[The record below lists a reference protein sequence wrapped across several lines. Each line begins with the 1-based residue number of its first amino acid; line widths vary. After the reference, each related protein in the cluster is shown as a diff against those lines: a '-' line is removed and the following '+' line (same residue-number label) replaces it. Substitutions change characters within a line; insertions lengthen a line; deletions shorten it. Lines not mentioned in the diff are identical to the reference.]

1 MIEANTTNKSDSKRT
16 IINIESQKQL
26 ARLLATEDIQVSIG
40 NYQTAYFDIK
50 NRVLGLPAWNT
61 DSKSL
66 SDLLVGHEVGHA
78 LYTPEDGIELFKER
92 FPEIPFDICNIVED
106 IRIER
111 MIQNK
116 YPGLVKAFTEGYSYF
131 KENDIFEIEDKNLNE
146 LSFVD
151 RLNLKAKL
159 RTLIDIEFND
169 EETKLV
175 ELCNNVKTYD
185 DVLDAVE
192 KICEYIENN
201 KEDLPE
207 NKDPNP
213 TSSSEDE
220 GEAITNSDQSEDQ
233 GDPSNNQDLNSD
245 DEGETSDDPV
255 SGANDGSYDYDS
267 DYKSKTQ
274 EAIDDHLKD
283 LGNVNEDEI
292 IIDSIDKKI
301 INKLI
306 YSVEDV
312 RDVRKKS
319 YPKIYKALMENQEI
333 HECWLK
339 FKNDTKKNVS
349 TLCRE
354 FERRKAAHQYQ
365 RATQSRTG
373 SINVNKLHSYKYDD
387 QIFKSITNLA
397 DAKNHGM
404 NIFIDVSGSMGN
416 CITDV
421 IKQTIQLVMFC
432 KTVGIPFKVYSFT
445 SSGTRY
451 EKDNKGIWVTK
462 SKKEFFEEN
471 FTMGNIAD
479 IYGVR
484 ICELINSDLKK
495 MKYEKALK
503 ELYIQ
508 SGDIHKSFRDLSIE
522 HASPNYNYNHTVY
535 PTYNCMSSVLEDMG
549 GTPLYETLI
558 IAHTLIKQFKEK
570 NNIEKMTTVFLTDG
584 DGQIVSC
591 IDMTKTD
598 DPKSVNSYWGNA
610 YYSSKKYIKV
620 GKSTMDISI
629 KNQRC
634 YRDLVELIQKEC
646 NSKMIGFFLCSGKQ
660 AGMSHGQRA
669 LTYDKKY
676 KTAFTRG
683 QHLEDCRKKAVKM
696 KSNCYELGRG
706 FGYDAYFIIDNL
718 KKLRL
723 DDESEYEV
731 PETVNTDELLTAA
744 NRTKLAT
751 SFSKYNVN
759 KRQSRIFL
767 NTFID
772 TIA

>member
-1 MIEANTTNKSDSKRT
+1 
-16 IINIESQKQL
+16 
-26 ARLLATEDIQVSIG
+26 
-40 NYQTAYFDIK
+40 
-50 NRVLGLPAWNT
+50 
-61 DSKSL
+61 
-66 SDLLVGHEVGHA
+66 
-78 LYTPEDGIELFKER
+78 
-92 FPEIPFDICNIVED
+92 
-106 IRIER
+106 
-111 MIQNK
+111 
-116 YPGLVKAFTEGYSYF
+116 
-131 KENDIFEIEDKNLNE
+131 
-146 LSFVD
+146 
-151 RLNLKAKL
+151 
-159 RTLIDIEFND
+159 
-169 EETKLV
+169 
-175 ELCNNVKTYD
+175 
-185 DVLDAVE
+185 
-192 KICEYIENN
+192 
-201 KEDLPE
+201 
-207 NKDPNP
+207 
-213 TSSSEDE
+213 
-220 GEAITNSDQSEDQ
+220 
-233 GDPSNNQDLNSD
+233 
-245 DEGETSDDPV
+245 
-255 SGANDGSYDYDS
+255 
-267 DYKSKTQ
+267 
-274 EAIDDHLKD
+274 
-283 LGNVNEDEI
+283 
-292 IIDSIDKKI
+292 
-301 INKLI
+301 
-306 YSVEDV
+306 
-312 RDVRKKS
+312 
-319 YPKIYKALMENQEI
+319 
-333 HECWLK
+333 
-339 FKNDTKKNVS
+339 
-349 TLCRE
+349 
-354 FERRKAAHQYQ
+354 
-365 RATQSRTG
+365 
-373 SINVNKLHSYKYDD
+373 
-387 QIFKSITNLA
+387 
-397 DAKNHGM
+397 
-404 NIFIDVSGSMGN
+404 
-416 CITDV
+416 
-421 IKQTIQLVMFC
+421 
-432 KTVGIPFKVYSFT
+432 
-445 SSGTRY
+445 
-451 EKDNKGIWVTK
+451 
-462 SKKEFFEEN
+462 
-471 FTMGNIAD
+471 
-479 IYGVR
+479 
-484 ICELINSDLKK
+484 

-598 DPKSVNSYWGNA
+598 DPKNVNSYWGNA

-660 AGMSHGQRA
+660 AGISHGQRA

-676 KTAFTRG
+676 KTSFTRG
-683 QHLEDCRKKAVKM
+683 QHLEDCRTKAVKM
-696 KSNCYELGRG
+696 KSNCYELGKG